1 MQLINKHNRAYFFVF
16 GFDFLASLIYNA
28 VWRGEYMFN
37 FEELKSLSEMQKQ
50 TVHCL

>member
-1 MQLINKHNRAYFFVF
+1 MSTIVLIFFAF
-16 GFDFLASLIYNA
+16 GFDFLMGLIYNA
-28 VWRGEYMFN
+28 LCKGEYMFN

>member
-1 MQLINKHNRAYFFVF
+1 MGSYLLIFFMRE
-16 GFDFLASLIYNA
+16 FDFLTHIIYNA
-28 VWRGEYMFN
+28 WCKGEYMFN